1 MTLPTS
7 QIKTKFDT
15 PTALAPTSSL
25 IATQDKSTELSARL
39 AARQIQHWQEELE
52 FIQKENEQI
61 LLLYQLHLS
70 HRCQSTKTTV
80 KTLEDVLNRQLPPL
94 LEQVSKIKT
103 RLFEKG
109 KQHAN
114 TDYKNNYVD
123 LQEQLRKLKARIRPL
138 KGRILELMVDTLPV
152 SIL

>member
-1 MTLPTS
+1 MTLPTN

-25 IATQDKSTELSARL
+25 ISSPDKSTGLSTRL

-52 FIQKENEQI
+52 YIQKENEQI
-61 LLLYQLHLS
+61 LLLYQLHLNLK
-70 HRCQSTKTTV
+70 CQSTKTTV
-80 KTLEDVLNRQLPPL
+80 KTLEDVLNNQLPPL
-94 LEQVSKIKT
+94 LEQVNQIRT

-114 TDYKNNYVD
+114 TDYKDHYVD
-123 LQEQLRKLKARIRPL
+123 LQQQLRKLKAKIRPL

-152 SIL
+152 TFI